1 MYLFMIII
9 HVLFPETFSLDYLL
23 VFITNDGPFCFARVP
38 MRMSRAPL
46 PPFCLEGT
54 RLGTIAIHLTKHSH
68 PSNQALPDDPAPQPA
83 LSLLKHLLRHYLQL
97 TLLI

>member
-38 MRMSRAPL
+38 IRKSRAPL
-46 PPFCLEGT
+46 PPFGLEGT
-54 RLGTIAIHLTKHSH
+54 RLGTTMKVLH
-68 PSNQALPDDPAPQPA
+68 PSIKVKYYFVQTF
-83 LSLLKHLLRHYLQL
+83 LLFSFPNFDHL
-97 TLLI
+97 ISIE